1 MNSETFIL
9 APLAWLA
16 AVSLAVGAEPP
27 APAKASGGPSPAS
40 TNQTVVATA
49 GTNAAP
55 VRDFASFKIISDR
68 NIFNPNRTAR
78 SARTGESEKPR
89 VPKVEFF
96 SLLGVLSY
104 SSNTVAYFDGSSS
117 SFRQSLKTNETIAG
131 HTLLVIKPSLVTLS
145 LQGTNVTLPVGGQM
159 KRTDEGP
166 WESAAGA
173 AKAVASAGSTSTAGD
188 ASSTSPSSGG
198 ADDVLA
204 RLLKKREQEQKNE
217 KQ

>member
-1 MNSETFIL
+1 MNSMTFIL
-9 APLAWLA
+9 APLAWLSA
-16 AVSLAVGAEPP
+16 ASVVLGAETS
-27 APAKASGGPSPAS
+27 APAKVPSAPATAS
-40 TNQTVVATA
+40 TNAPVTAVAS
-49 GTNAAP
+49 TNAAT

-78 SARTGESEKPR
+78 SARTGEIEKPR

-96 SLLGVLSY
+96 SLVGTLAY
-104 SSNTVAYFDGSSS
+104 SSNTLAYFDGSGG
-117 SFRQSLKTNETIAG
+117 SFRRSLKTNESIAG
-131 HTLLVIKPSLVTLS
+131 HTLLEIKPSLVTLS
-145 LQGTNVTLPVGGQM
+145 LQGTNVTLSVGGQL
-159 KRTDEGP
+159 KRTDDGP
-166 WESAAGA
+166 WELASGA

-188 ASSTSPSSGG
+188 SPSSSESSGG